1 MKKHLLLLVSLVIVF
16 GTSCKKDNDNDD
28 MEDGD
33 PKLIFR
39 FAFDSTQTRF
49 DSFGNISTIPPGNSA
64 QHPRFNSIS
73 GHYIEMTENAWVLPG
88 DGEVLYLGPET
99 TAGGDL
105 AIDFDQANI
114 VAEGEEFFSIPL
126 SQVSAGT
133 YEYLRVS
140 LTYQNYDID
149 MRALGLDIPA
159 TLASFVGYN
168 TYISNF
174 DVNDSNIVVN
184 DDRLQGYWAFETAF
198 NVVSGQA
205 PPGAVT
211 VPNPIFASSPIP
223 QGSCLVTGQFANG
236 LVITGDETEDIEVTI
251 SVTTNNSFEWSDA
264 NGNGIYEPLDG
275 DVVVD
280 MGLRGL
286 VPIVN

>member
-1 MKKHLLLLVSLVIVF
+1 MLLLAGLALVLGS
-16 GTSCKKDNDNDD
+16 SCKKDEDNN
-28 MEDGD
+28 EEAGG

-39 FAFDSTQTRF
+39 FAFDSTQTRY
-49 DSFGNISTIPPGNSA
+49 DSFGQISTVPAGNSA

-73 GHYIEMTENAWVLPG
+73 GHYIEMTETAWVLPG

-99 TAGGDL
+99 TAGG
-105 AIDFDQANI
+105 ASAVDFDQANI

-140 LTYQNYDID
+140 LTYQNYEVD
-149 MRALGLDIPA
+149 MYAEVLGQDLLLPS
-159 TLASFVGYN
+159 TLASFVGFN
-168 TYISNF
+168 TYISNLT
-174 DVNDSNIVVN
+174 VGDSVIAIN
-184 DDRLQGYWAFETAF
+184 DDRLQGFWAYETAF
-198 NVVSGQA
+198 TLDSGSVPA
-205 PPGAVT
+205 GAIT

-223 QGSCLVTGQFANG
+223 QGSCLVTGQFPND

-251 SVTTNNSFEWSDA
+251 SVSTNNSFEWQDQD
-264 NGNGIYEPLDG
+264 GDGKFEPLDG
-275 DVVVD
+275 DFVVD